1 MLQDGFIRIT
11 TKLLVRGNGS
21 LEGWIKRIMVNTAL
35 DAFRKN
41 KALNHSIDND
51 TIEYTTRN

>member
-1 MLQDGFIRIT
+1 MLQDGFIKIFN
-11 TKLLVRGNGS
+11 KIDGFKGNGS

-41 KALNHSIDND
+41 KTSV
-51 TIEYTTRN
+51 